1 MDDNLESVMVYNV
14 HLSVVTAIVCYE
26 VMTHDQ
32 TQTPLHY
39 NIPVTRECHHHR
51 VPTVQPT
58 NFNQAR
64 LC

>member
-1 MDDNLESVMVYNV
+1 MVYNV

-32 TQTPLHY
+32 TRSHV
-39 NIPVTRECHHHR
+39 NAHIAHVTRECHHHR

>member
-32 TQTPLHY
+32 ARSHV

-51 VPTVQPT
+51 VPTVQST
-58 NFNQAR
+58 NYNQAR

>member
-1 MDDNLESVMVYNV
+1 MVYNV

-32 TQTPLHY
+32 ARSHV
-39 NIPVTRECHHHR
+39 NIPVTRECHHHW
-51 VPTVQPT
+51 VPTVQST
-58 NFNQAR
+58 NYNQAR